1 LTVTL
6 VSHVIE
12 DGVAEIR
19 MDDGRRNALG
29 PALLDQ
35 LMGAIEAA
43 ERENSAILIIGRP
56 GTFCA
61 GFDVE
66 VIRQGPEKTRE
77 MTSQGAELWV
87 RLLTCSRPVVMACTG
102 HAVAA
107 GAVLLCTADWRIAA
121 SGDYKIGLSEVEL
134 GLPLQGVP
142 LELVRAR
149 LSKRHFERAT
159 LLAQIYGPE
168 AAVDAGW
175 VDETVSVDEIMD
187 RARELAHRYASLPAA
202 AFARTKKQSRR
213 VLADTVRK
221 MMAKGAK
228 GTDVFSALRTGSP
241 A

>member
-1 LTVTL
+1 VTDTL
-6 VSHVIE
+6 VSHTIA
-12 DGVAEIR
+12 DGVAEIQ

-29 PALLDQ
+29 PVLLGQ
-35 LMGAIEAA
+35 LFEAIEAA
-43 ERENSAILIIGRP
+43 EQENAAILITGRP

-87 RLLTCSRPVVMACTG
+87 RLLTFPRPVVMACTG

-107 GAVLLCTADWRIAA
+107 GAVLLCTADWRVAA
-121 SGDYKIGLSEVEL
+121 TGGFKIGLSEVEL

-159 LLAQIYGPE
+159 VLAQLYDPD

-175 VDETVSVDEIMD
+175 VDETVPEDEIIAGA
-187 RARELAHRYASLPAA
+187 RAVAQRYAALPAT

-213 VLADTVRK
+213 VLADIVRK
-221 MMAKGAK
+221 MMEKGAK
-228 GTDVFSALRTGSP
+228 GSDVFSALRT
-241 A
+241 